1 MVLFDALNMTF
12 RNVKIRGKMKDCAA
26 CSENPTVKDVA
37 LVDYEEFCQTKCSIY
52 ANIKLPSTNTV
63 TV

>member
-52 ANIKLPSTNTV
+52 AGIKLP
-63 TV
+63 